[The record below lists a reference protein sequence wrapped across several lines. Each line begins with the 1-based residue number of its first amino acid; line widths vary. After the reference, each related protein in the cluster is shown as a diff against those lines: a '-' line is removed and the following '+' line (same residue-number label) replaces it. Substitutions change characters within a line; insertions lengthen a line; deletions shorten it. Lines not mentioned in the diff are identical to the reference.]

1 MPKKTAKKFQIT
13 RFLFV
18 LIFWGMIGG
27 VGLFGYYL
35 ITLPDFDQLKGIP
48 DRPSFTFYDRQDNI
62 ILRYGTVQGDV
73 IPVRQLPDHLVYAV
87 LSIEDRRF
95 YDHFGIDPIGLGRAM
110 IANAKAG
117 RIVQGG
123 STITQQLAKNLFLTP
138 ERTISRKI
146 REAMAAIWLELKFTK
161 DEILSAY
168 LNRVYFGSGA
178 YGIDAASQIYFD
190 RSARDL
196 TPVQSALIAGLLKAP
211 SRYSPLVN
219 PDLSIKRRNTVIHAM
234 EDADYITP
242 AQKQDY
248 LGSVLNLSGSSR
260 FGDNIR
266 YFIDWILAEMEGY
279 LGPVSQ
285 DVHIYTTLD
294 SNLQS
299 ILQLSVKNAMER
311 FGQNGPQMAGLYMA
325 PDGRVRAM
333 LGGRDYGTSQFNRA
347 VQANRQPGSAFKP
360 IVYLAALKNG
370 YDPNDQILD
379 APLTI
384 DDYSLTNF
392 TDEYNGSVRLT
403 TALAQSLNT
412 ATVRLANDI
421 GLDAVIDTARQ
432 LGLSQDLRRDLSIA
446 LGSSEVSVMALTS
459 VYVSIANGGYAVW
472 PYGIRQIRDRKNNL
486 LFQQTNHRPPR
497 VIAPRPY
504 RQINAM
510 LRAVIEQ
517 GTGRNAAI
525 PNRLV
530 MGKTGT
536 SQDFRD
542 AWFIGYTPDII
553 GGIWMGYDDN
563 RPMKMGKN
571 AQPTDRINTGITG
584 GDIPAKTWASVVRT
598 GYQDNVI
605 NRPDPIK
612 RSRSGRSFGD
622 MLNRLTGGSGRSTDA
637 VDPTYDFNR

>member
-1 MPKKTAKKFQIT
+1 MPKKSAKKFRVT

-27 VGLFGYYL
+27 IGLFGYYL
-35 ITLPDFDQLKGIP
+35 ATLPDLDQLKGIP
-48 DRPSFTFYDRQDNI
+48 DRPAFTFYDRHDDI
-62 ILRYGTVQGDV
+62 ILRYGTVQGDI

-95 YDHFGIDPIGLGRAM
+95 YEHFGVDPIGLGRAM
-110 IANAKAG
+110 IANVKAG

-146 REAMAAIWLELKFTK
+146 REAMVAVWLEFKFTK

-178 YGIDAASQIYFD
+178 YGIDAASQIYFG
-190 RSARDL
+190 RSARDIN
-196 TPVQSALIAGLLKAP
+196 PAQSALIAGLLKAP
-211 SRYSPLVN
+211 SRLSPLVN
-219 PDLSIKRRNTVIHAM
+219 PDLSIKRRNTVIRAM
-234 EDADYITP
+234 EQAGYITP

-248 LGSVLNLSGSSR
+248 LGAVLNLSESSR

-299 ILQLSVKNAMER
+299 ILQLSVKNAMR
-311 FGQNGPQMAGLYMA
+311 KLGQNGPQMAGLYMA
-325 PDGRVRAM
+325 PGGGVRAM
-333 LGGRDYGTSQFNRA
+333 MGGRDYGQSQFNRT

-370 YDPNDQILD
+370 YHPNDQIMD
-379 APLTI
+379 APLTVQ
-384 DDYSLTNF
+384 DYSPTNF
-392 TDEYNGSVRLT
+392 TDDYNGSVSLT
-403 TALAQSLNT
+403 TALAESLNT
-412 ATVRLANDI
+412 ATVRLADDI
-421 GLDAVIDTARQ
+421 GLDAVINTARQ
-432 LGLSQDLRRDLSIA
+432 LGLSQDLRRDLSLA
-446 LGSSEVSVMALTS
+446 LGSSEVSVMSLTS
-459 VYVSIANGGYAVW
+459 VYASFANGGYAVW
-472 PYGIRQIRDRKNNL
+472 PYGIRQILDRRDNL

-497 VIAPRPY
+497 VIDGREY
-504 RQINAM
+504 RQINEM
-510 LRAVIEQ
+510 LHSVVEQ

-525 PNRLV
+525 RNRPV

-563 RPMKMGKN
+563 RPMKIDKN
-571 AQPTDRINTGITG
+571 GQRTDHINTGITG
-584 GDIPAKTWASVVRT
+584 GNIPAKTWASVVRR
-598 GYQDNVI
+598 GYQDNI
-605 NRPDPIK
+605 IDRPDRIQRP
-612 RSRSGRSFGD
+612 RSGRTFGD
-622 MLNRLTGGSGRSTDA
+622 MLNRLTGSDRSPDT